1 MPAVVI
7 IGGQWG
13 DEGKGR
19 TVDFHSQ
26 YCSVIARYSA
36 GNNAGHTIM
45 NDQGKFALH
54 VIPAGIF
61 RSDKICVIGHGVVID
76 PAVVLGEIQGL
87 EDRGVSTKNL
97 RISRNANVIMPW
109 HPIIDKGDE
118 LLRGDLA
125 IGTTGTG
132 TGPAFHDKV
141 ARTGIRI
148 ADLLDADRFAERLG
162 PVIEYKNRILTGLYG
177 LEPLGYQEIYEEYL
191 DFGDR
196 LRPYADDTALLVQK
210 AHADGKM
217 ILLEGAQ
224 GSLLDLDTGTYP
236 YVTSS
241 VPASIAAGGP
251 AGVGLGPT
259 AVEKVIGVYKAY
271 QTRVGNGPMPTE
283 IFGQEAEDIRQGGGG
298 VAGTGEFGTTTGRA
312 RRIGWFDGV
321 LARHTAAINGITSIA
336 LTRLDTLSHAEEVK
350 ICTSYEIGGSTIN
363 AMPATLWGMEQAKP
377 IYETMPGWGEDVSG
391 VRRLADLPVNAR
403 NFVKAIELLIGVSID
418 MISVG
423 PERNQAIVTRDIFG
437 TVIETK

>member
-1 MPAVVI
+1 
-7 IGGQWG
+7 
-13 DEGKGR
+13 
-19 TVDFHSQ
+19 
-26 YCSVIARYSA
+26 
-36 GNNAGHTIM
+36 
-45 NDQGKFALH
+45 
-54 VIPAGIF
+54 
-61 RSDKICVIGHGVVID
+61 
-76 PAVVLGEIQGL
+76 
-87 EDRGVSTKNL
+87 
-97 RISRNANVIMPW
+97 
-109 HPIIDKGDE
+109 
-118 LLRGDLA
+118 
-125 IGTTGTG
+125 
-132 TGPAFHDKV
+132 
-141 ARTGIRI
+141 
-148 ADLLDADRFAERLG
+148 
-162 PVIEYKNRILTGLYG
+162 
-177 LEPLGYQEIYEEYL
+177 
-191 DFGDR
+191 
-196 LRPYADDTALLVQK
+196 
-210 AHADGKM
+210 
-217 ILLEGAQ
+217 
-224 GSLLDLDTGTYP
+224 LLDLDTGTYP

-350 ICTSYEIGGSTIN
+350 ICTGYEIGGSTIN

-377 IYETMPGWGEDVSG
+377 IYETMPGWGEDVSE
-391 VRRLADLPVNAR
+391 VRRLADLPVNAS
-403 NFVKAIELLIGVSID
+403 NFVKAIESLIGVSID